1 MKRLIL
7 PLALISAGLGSP
19 AAQALPS
26 ECFAKPSA
34 VFAAHPN
41 ASHASYSLR
50 VKKGERCWYA
60 DAFRTDTREQPRQV
74 AMAIPESAPRE
85 AMTAPAPQPRTTAAA
100 PASQPR
106 TTAIAPA
113 PQSRT
118 TAIVPVPQ
126 PRIAAVAPAVQPRTR
141 AITPALQPFVIE
153 VPSHNPRVS
162 QIARGMN
169 WISPADESPTDFE
182 GRFSVTGYSVTGY
195 RVPK

>member
-7 PLALISAGLGSP
+7 PLALISAGLGSH
-19 AAQALPS
+19 AANALPS

-60 DAFRTDTREQPRQV
+60 DVFRTEAKPQLRQV
-74 AMAIPESAPRE
+74 AMAVPKSEPEQA
-85 AMTAPAPQPRTTAAA
+85 ATAPAPQPRTTAVAPLPQPRTTGMAAA
-100 PASQPR
+100 PQPH

-113 PQSRT
+113 S
-118 TAIVPVPQ
+118 
-126 PRIAAVAPAVQPRTR
+126 QPRTR
-141 AITPALQPFVIE
+141 AITPAPRPVVIE

-169 WISPADESPTDFE
+169 WISEADESPTDFE

>member
-7 PLALISAGLGSP
+7 PLALISAGLGCQ
-19 AAQALPS
+19 AAHAAPT
-26 ECFAKPSA
+26 ECFARPSA

-60 DAFRTDTREQPRQV
+60 DAFRTEAKPQPHYV
-74 AMAIPESAPRE
+74 AMAIPKSVPEQ
-85 AMTAPAPQPRTTAAA
+85 AMTAPAPQPHAMAAVVTPRTTAVAPTPQPRPAAIA
-100 PASQPR
+100 PASQPH
-106 TTAIAPA
+106 
-113 PQSRT
+113 
-118 TAIVPVPQ
+118 
-126 PRIAAVAPAVQPRTR
+126 TR
-141 AITPALQPFVIE
+141 SITPALRPVAVA

-169 WISPADESPTDFE
+169 WISPVDESPTDFE
-182 GRFSVTGYSVTGY
+182 GRFSVTGYSVSGY